1 MKRENNTE
9 VETKDGSLILDSHNL
24 SYHYE
29 RIQAW
34 ENEERIAPVCVDMAL
49 TRACGAM
56 CSCYATV
63 QEPQERANI
72 KTKEAL
78 NLLMIL
84 KKLELRQFPN
94 FRW

>member
-9 VETKDGSLILDSHNL
+9 VETKDGSLILDSHKL

-56 CSCYATV
+56 CFFVMQWS
-63 QEPQERANI
+63 
-72 KTKEAL
+72 KSLKKEQ
-78 NLLMIL
+78 IL
-84 KKLELRQFPN
+84 KLRKH
-94 FRW
+94 